1 MDLSEMTP
9 AERAE
14 AMRALIVRAT
24 EKITRD
30 LADQRD
36 LNSLGLIAMVLKDI
50 AERLQTRPDGRDL
63 NINLNKRGGGGGS
76 RKITPYLDP
85 LELNRGLY

>member
-36 LNSLGLIAMVLKDI
+36 LDSLGLIAMVLKDI
-50 AERLQTRPDGRDL
+50 AERLQTRPDWRDL
-63 NINLNKRGGGGGS
+63 NISL
-76 RKITPYLDP
+76 T
-85 LELNRGLY
+85 